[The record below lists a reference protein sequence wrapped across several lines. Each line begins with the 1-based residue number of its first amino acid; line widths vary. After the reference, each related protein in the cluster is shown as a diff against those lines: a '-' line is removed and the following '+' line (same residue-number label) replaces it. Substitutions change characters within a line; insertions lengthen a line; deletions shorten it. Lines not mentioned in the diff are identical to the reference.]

1 MTFWL
6 LVCALALGAAI
17 FAAWPLLR
25 QKISGV
31 ATDPLADADAM
42 VRALYEDRLS
52 ELGSEAQAGHL
63 DDATRVEVEAEL
75 GANLL
80 ADYQREDGSA
90 TAASE
95 SLNGRPALLTGWL
108 VAALLPLAGLAVY
121 FSVGE
126 PTASDIAGASVVLQ
140 LDPVAERPQLEDW
153 RDRLARRVAREPEDT
168 RSWYLLGIARLQLA
182 EYPAAA
188 EALSRAQALDG
199 PVRGDPDPNID
210 LYWLQARYL
219 AAGGELDGQSGA
231 IAQRLLSGQP
241 NHPVVLEIL
250 AIDAYRK
257 EDFRTAVTYLN
268 RALMNDL
275 GDARSLALL
284 SGLAQARG
292 QLGDLVPSVEVDI
305 TAADSVPPGSTL
317 FVIARPP
324 GGGIPYAVVRRPA
337 ALLPVSVTLDD
348 TVSMNPAVQL
358 SQAGPV
364 EVVVRLS
371 RSGAA
376 AVGADDWEWR
386 SETLDL
392 AEQQAPLKLSARL
405 EPPVSEP
412 AQAQIRQ
419 PQDKQA
425 QGKQES
431 FLPSVKVD
439 ISAAEPVPSGSTLF
453 VIARPPGGG
462 MPYAVVRRQGEQL
475 PLTVM
480 LDDSVSM
487 NPAVRLSQAGPV
499 EVVVRL
505 SRTGATAAGPGDW
518 EWRSETLA
526 LAEQR
531 APLTLSARL
540 EPPPR

>member
-1 MTFWL
+1 MFWL
-6 LVCALALGAAI
+6 LVCALALAAVL

-25 QKISGV
+25 EKSAEPG
-31 ATDPLADADAM
+31 ADPLADADAM
-42 VRALYEDRLS
+42 VRALYEDRLA
-52 ELGSEAQAGHL
+52 ELGSEAQAGQL
-63 DDATRVEVEAEL
+63 DDGTRAEVEAEL

-80 ADYQREDGSA
+80 ADYQRDDDPAAAQSSSSRYSL
-90 TAASE
+90 TA
-95 SLNGRPALLTGWL
+95 GWL
-108 VAALLPLAGLAVY
+108 VAVLLPLTALAVY

-126 PTASDIAGASVVLQ
+126 PTASEIAGASVVLQ
-140 LDPVAERPQLEDW
+140 LDPVAEKPQLENW
-153 RDRLARRVAREPEDT
+153 RARLTRRVAHEPEDT

-182 EYPAAA
+182 EYSAAA
-188 EALSRAQALDG
+188 EALSRAQTLE
-199 PVRGDPDPNID
+199 DPDPNID

-219 AAGGELDGQSGA
+219 AAGGQLDGQSGA
-231 IAQRLLSGQP
+231 IAQRLLDGQP

-257 EDFRTAVTYLN
+257 EEFREAVTYLN

-292 QLGDLVPSVEVDI
+292 QLGELVPSVEVDVSVS
-305 TAADSVPPGSTL
+305 DSVPAGATL

-324 GGGIPYAVVRRPA
+324 GGGMPYAVVRRPA

-348 TVSMNPAVQL
+348 TVSMNPALQL

-371 RSGAA
+371 RSGTAA
-376 AVGADDWEWR
+376 AAPGDWEWR
-386 SETLDL
+386 SEPLEL
-392 AEQQAPLKLSARL
+392 AELQAPIRLAARL
-405 EPPVSEP
+405 APPNSQP
-412 AQAQIRQ
+412 APSRVE
-419 PQDKQA
+419 KA
-425 QGKQES
+425 QGEQES
-431 FLPSVKVD
+431 FLPSVQVD
-439 ISAAEPVPSGSTLF
+439 VSAAEPVPSGSTLF

-505 SRTGATAAGPGDW
+505 SRTGATAAGPDDW
-518 EWRSETLA
+518 EWRSATLA
-526 LAEQR
+526 LADQR
-531 APLTLSARL
+531 APLKLSARL
-540 EPPPR
+540 APPSL

>member
-25 QKISGV
+25 EKSSAAG
-31 ATDPLADADAM
+31 TDPLADADAM

-80 ADYQREDGSA
+80 ADYQREDEPA
-90 TAASE
+90 TAAPE
-95 SLNGRPALLTGWL
+95 SLNGRPPLMTGWL

-140 LDPVAERPQLEDW
+140 LDPAAERPQLEDW
-153 RDRLARRVAREPEDT
+153 RDRLARRVAREPEDN

-182 EYPAAA
+182 DYPAAA
-188 EALSRAQALDG
+188 EALSRAQTLDG
-199 PVRGDPDPNID
+199 PDPNID

-219 AAGGELDGQSGA
+219 AAGGQLDDQSHA

-305 TAADSVPPGSTL
+305 SAADSVPPGSTL

-324 GGGIPYAVVRRPA
+324 GGGMPYAVVRRPA

-348 TVSMNPAVQL
+348 TVSMNPAVPL

-376 AVGADDWEWR
+376 AAAADDWEWR
-386 SETLDL
+386 SETLEL
-392 AEQQAPLKLSARL
+392 AEQQAPLELSARL
-405 EPPVSEP
+405 EPPLSEP
-412 AQAQIRQ
+412 AQTQDKQ
-419 PQDKQA
+419 TQDKQA
-425 QGKQES
+425 LDQQES

-439 ISAAEPVPSGSTLF
+439 ISAAGPVPPGSTLF

-540 EPPPR
+540 EPPPG

>member
-1 MTFWL
+1 MFWL
-6 LVCALALGAAI
+6 LVCVLALAAVL

-25 QKISGV
+25 EKSSEGG
-31 ATDPLADADAM
+31 ADPLADADVM

-63 DDATRVEVEAEL
+63 DDGTRAEVEAEL

-80 ADYQREDGSA
+80 TDYQRDEDA
-90 TAASE
+90 TTAPKSSSPRP
-95 SLNGRPALLTGWL
+95 SLMTGWL
-108 VAALLPLAGLAVY
+108 VAVLLPLTALGVY

-126 PTASDIAGASVVLQ
+126 PTASEVAGASVVLQ
-140 LDPVAERPQLEDW
+140 LDPVAERPQLENW
-153 RDRLARRVAREPEDT
+153 RDRLARRVAREPQDT

-182 EYPAAA
+182 DYSAAA
-188 EALSRAQALDG
+188 EALSRAQTLGD
-199 PVRGDPDPNID
+199 PDRGDPDPNID

-219 AAGGELDGQSGA
+219 AAGGQLDGQSDA
-231 IAQRLLSGQP
+231 IAQRLLVSQP

-257 EDFRTAVTYLN
+257 EEFRQAVTYLN
-268 RALMNDL
+268 RALMNNL

-284 SGLAQARG
+284 SGLAQARS
-292 QLGDLVPSVEVDI
+292 QLGDLVPSVEVEVS
-305 TAADSVPPGSTL
+305 AADAAPAGSTL

-324 GGGIPYAVVRRPA
+324 GGGMPYAVVRRPA

-348 TVSMNPAVQL
+348 TVSMNPALQL
-358 SQAGPV
+358 SQAGPI

-376 AVGADDWEWR
+376 AAAPEDWEWR
-386 SETLDL
+386 SETLEL
-392 AEQQAPLKLSARL
+392 AELQAPLKLAARL
-405 EPPVSEP
+405 EPPPSRP
-412 AQAQIRQ
+412 ARAGVETAQ
-419 PQDKQA
+419 D
-425 QGKQES
+425 KQES
-431 FLPSVKVD
+431 FLPSVQVD

-462 MPYAVVRRQGEQL
+462 MPYAVVRREGEQL
-475 PLTVM
+475 PLSVT

-505 SRTGATAAGPGDW
+505 SRTGATAAGPDDW
-518 EWRSETLA
+518 EWRSATLA
-526 LAEQR
+526 LADLR
-531 APLTLSARL
+531 APLKLSARL
-540 EPPPR
+540 APPSL